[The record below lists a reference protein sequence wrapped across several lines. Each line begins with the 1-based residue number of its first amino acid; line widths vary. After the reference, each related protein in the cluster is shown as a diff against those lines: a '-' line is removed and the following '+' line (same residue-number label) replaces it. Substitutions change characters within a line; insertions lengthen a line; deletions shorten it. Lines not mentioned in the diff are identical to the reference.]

1 MFKIFHGFHMVDAYH
16 KKKRENRSQESS
28 VNKRIITALILSVIT
43 LIIWNLPAG
52 VFGIDGLTVI
62 QQRIIAIFILA
73 TLMWITEVVPSWA
86 TSIFIMVLLLLFTSN
101 SGIKPM
107 VDEEQVGQL
116 LSYKDI
122 MSSFAD
128 PVIMLFIGGFIL
140 AIAASKTGLDTHLA
154 RVLLKPFGTKS
165 ENVLLGFI
173 LITGFFSMF
182 VSNTATAAMMLT
194 FLAPVFKQLPP
205 EGKGRIALT
214 LAIPLAANLGGMGTP
229 IGTPPNTIAM
239 KFLNDPDGLNM
250 GLGFGQ
256 WMLFMFPLVILLL
269 FIGWFL
275 LKTMYPFS
283 QKTIHLEIE
292 SNMEKTKHTKIVIWT
307 FIVTVLLWLTDSLT
321 GINANTVALIPFA
334 VFSMTGVINKY
345 DLEEINWSVIWM
357 VAGGFALGYSL
368 NASGLAENAVKSIPF
383 NTFSPILILLLS
395 GLICYLL
402 SNFISN
408 SATAAL
414 LMPILAIVCGAMG
427 DKLDAIGGTAT
438 VLIGIAIASSS
449 AMVLPIS
456 TPPNALAFSTNLV
469 NQKDMSRMGIIVGII
484 SMVMGYAL
492 LYLIGKTHLL

>member
-1 MFKIFHGFHMVDAYH
+1 MFKIFHGFHLVEAYH
-16 KKKRENRSQESS
+16 KNKRENRSQESS

-86 TSIFIMVLLLLFTSN
+86 TSIFIMVFLLLFTSN

-107 VDEEQVGQL
+107 VNEEQVGQL

-154 RVLLKPFGTKS
+154 HVLLKPFGTKS

-292 SNMEKTKHTKIVIWT
+292 SNMEKSKHTKIVIWT
-307 FIVTVLLWLTDSLT
+307 FIV
-321 GINANTVALIPFA
+321 
-334 VFSMTGVINKY
+334 
-345 DLEEINWSVIWM
+345 
-357 VAGGFALGYSL
+357 
-368 NASGLAENAVKSIPF
+368 
-383 NTFSPILILLLS
+383 
-395 GLICYLL
+395 
-402 SNFISN
+402 
-408 SATAAL
+408 
-414 LMPILAIVCGAMG
+414 
-427 DKLDAIGGTAT
+427 
-438 VLIGIAIASSS
+438 
-449 AMVLPIS
+449 
-456 TPPNALAFSTNLV
+456 
-469 NQKDMSRMGIIVGII
+469 
-484 SMVMGYAL
+484 
-492 LYLIGKTHLL
+492 